1 MQSMGKNRRSLERR
15 FGPYFR
21 YYFTGSPVFQATLRA
36 CLKIEKM
43 PNFFPERGDFQEK
56 SAGILAGFRAFLTQ
70 KAAVIGEKDDVH
82 DFSNKP

>member
-1 MQSMGKNRRSLERR
+1 MGLRLYKGLQIA
-15 FGPYFR
+15 P
-21 YYFTGSPVFQATLRA
+21 RA

-43 PNFFPERGDFQEK
+43 PDFFPERGDFQEK

-70 KAAVIGEKDDVH
+70 KAAAVGEKDDVY